1 MNLFPIIILVIV
13 GINMLKR
20 LAEQSKQEQT
30 GPPRERKRYPRLSEG
45 EGETPTVVVP
55 YPRQQEGSTRTT
67 KPGEMLRKMDRE
79 FEEWFEEEQRE
90 EGSVVWEA
98 SQEDVEGFL
107 EEPREPVVKVV
118 PPWWAPPE
126 PKPVRVPRPV
136 AREAVKRTEEPALV
150 PPTAEV
156 RRPTMPGAKRIPKP
170 VREKI
175 APVPAKLAAGVFR
188 DMDDVRRGIIM
199 SEILGPPSAFK

>member
-20 LAEQSKQEQT
+20 LAEQSKQAQT

-55 YPRQQEGSTRTT
+55 YPRQQERST
-67 KPGEMLRKMDRE
+67 KPGEMLRRMDHE

-98 SQEDVEGFL
+98 SEEDVEEFL

-118 PPWWAPPE
+118 PPWWAAPE

-136 AREAVKRTEEPALV
+136 AREAVKRTEEPAIV
-150 PPTAEV
+150 PPTAAV
-156 RRPTMPGAKRIPKP
+156 LRVTMPREKRMPKP
-170 VREKI
+170 VREEI